1 MMFNELF
8 VKWWQTKPDG
18 IRPSTA
24 SAYMSSWISIKPY
37 VGNKDIETF
46 GQLNAQTVLNTMVSA
61 GLKRKSCHD
70 RLALLKMM
78 LTYALTEHSI
88 AIKPLN
94 WKLRYPASAPRLVKS
109 FTKAES
115 KRVIQAVSHEIAQ
128 GKTSSVSIA
137 ISLLTGLR
145 IGEVCGLR
153 WNDFDFSHKTF
164 TVQRTVNNFYDPI
177 NRSGQTIVG
186 PPKTTAGFR
195 EVPVHPVLMELLKQA
210 FGKPSL
216 LKGYVLTGTDTPRST
231 RVIRDS
237 YDRFL
242 KRHKLPDINFHGLR
256 HTFATILI
264 EAGVD
269 VKTVSDIIGHANVS
283 TTFNLY
289 VHPSA
294 DAKRKAIMKAFKGFK
309 MEGGEQ

>member
-1 MMFNELF
+1 
-8 VKWWQTKPDG
+8 
-18 IRPSTA
+18 
-24 SAYMSSWISIKPY
+24 MSSWISIKPY
-37 VGNKDIETF
+37 VGDIDIETF

-294 DAKRKAIMKAFKGFK
+294 DAKRKAIMKAFRGFK